1 MGDTTGGPR
10 AVAAWLAKGSR
21 SSQVP
26 LPRFVVPPDEF
37 SQVRWGLIP
46 SWSKQAGV
54 GDKMINARSE
64 TVADKPAFQ
73 DAFRTRR
80 CLIPA
85 DGFYE
90 WVRSNK
96 ATQPFHF
103 GLTDDSLFA
112 FAGMC
117 LGVGRFAQHNGV
129 LWGDRASAMSSIQ
142 SFIRVGPAFKVEDW
156 YVRSGERCHLL
167 SMISFELRNRTH
179 E

>member
-1 MGDTTGGPR
+1 MACERITLARFCTGPR
-10 AVAAWLAKGSR
+10 WDQEPTVVDHPL
-21 SSQVP
+21 QVP

-37 SQVRWGLIP
+37 SKVRWGLIP
-46 SWSKQAGV
+46 SWSKEAGV

-90 WVRSNK
+90 WVGSNK
-96 ATQPFHF
+96 AKQPFHF
-103 GLTDDSLFA
+103 GLMDDSLFA
-112 FAGMC
+112 FAGIC

-129 LWGDRASAMSSIQ
+129 LWGVSCKRD
-142 SFIRVGPAFKVEDW
+142 VE
-156 YVRSGERCHLL
+156 YPVVHSRRSG
-167 SMISFELRNRTH
+167 F
-179 E
+179 